1 MVVHVRRAGMCE
13 HNESN
18 GSATQMR
25 IMVPRSLHQELTAAL
40 GERELNDAVV
50 ESLKEILRKLR
61 FKRDLERVAPHRK
74 S

>member
-1 MVVHVRRAGMCE
+1 MSE
-13 HNESN
+13 HNKIN
-18 GSATQMR
+18 GAAAQMR
-25 IMVPRSLHQELTAAL
+25 IMVPTPLYLEVTAAL

-61 FKRDLERVAPHRK
+61 FKRDLERVASSRK

>member
-1 MVVHVRRAGMCE
+1 MCE
-13 HNESN
+13 YNEIN

-25 IMVPRSLHQELTAAL
+25 IMVPKSLYQEITAAL

-61 FKRDLERVAPHRK
+61 FKRDLERTATRRK
-74 S
+74 A